1 LIKVTDATGGG
12 TWSAS
17 GTGIITI
24 GASTGVVTGV
34 SVGTAYITYTL
45 PTGCKVDTAV
55 TVLGVPGAGVI
66 AGAGSMC
73 AGSSVV
79 LMDSVAGGVWS
90 SGSAV
95 AIVSGGTITG
105 ISAGTDT
112 IKYRVSNICGT
123 TTATKP
129 VTVNPV
135 PAAGNIMGTDSLCV
149 GNSVA
154 LTDSESGGVWSCSN
168 AMATVGSTGVV
179 TGITEGIDTVIYTV
193 SNAWCSADTELLV
206 KVMGL
211 WDCGALGSS
220 NVATSQYANVQIYP
234 NPAMDEITI
243 EGASGAGITIY
254 NMPGQKMLSSKILSD
269 KAIVDIRQLIPGVYV
284 VEVVAASGNVV
295 NKRLVVAQ

>member
-1 LIKVTDATGGG
+1 MTVTEATGGG

-24 GASTGVVTGV
+24 GASTGIVTGV

-55 TVLGVPGAGVI
+55 MVLGVPGAGVI
-66 AGAGSMC
+66 MGAGIMC
-73 AGSSVV
+73 AGASVV
-79 LMDSVAGGVWS
+79 LMDSVSGGVWGS
-90 SGSAV
+90 SGTMAT
-95 AIVSGGTITG
+95 VSGGVVIGVT
-105 ISAGTDT
+105 AGTDT
-112 IKYRVSNICGT
+112 IKYRVSNICGA

-135 PAAGNIMGTDSLCV
+135 PAAGNITGTDSLCV

-154 LTDSESGGVWSCSN
+154 LTENVAGGVWSCSN
-168 AMATVGSTGVV
+168 ASATVSSAGLVTGV
-179 TGITEGIDTVIYTV
+179 TEGMDTVIYTV

-243 EGASGAGITIY
+243 EGASGAEITIY
-254 NMPGQKMLSSKILSD
+254 NMPGQKMMSSKILSD
-269 KAIVDIRQLIPGVYV
+269 KTIVDIRQLIPGVYV